1 MRVFVDDTIQLI
13 LNTEKDVSAFTR
25 FRIKYEKPDGSNGQW
40 NAALYPTDNNCV
52 YADVQF
58 PTSGIWR
65 VQAYVYKSG
74 EWYHGFHTDV
84 KVYKRLNI
92 PTCTTPPTTAIPTTA
107 APTTVAPT
115 TVAPTTLAP
124 TT

>member
-1 MRVFVDDTIQLI
+1 MRVFVNDTIQLI
-13 LNTEKDVSAFTR
+13 LNTGKDVSAFTR
-25 FRIKYEKPDGSNGQW
+25 FRIKYEKPDGTNGQW
-40 NAALYPTDNNCV
+40 NAALGPVSLMHV

-58 PTSGIWR
+58 PTPGIWR

-92 PTCTTPPTTAIPTTA
+92 PTCTTPPTTASPTTSAPTTSAPTTA
-107 APTTVAPT
+107 P
-115 TVAPTTLAP
+115 
-124 TT
+124 